1 MMLLAPEWPER
12 ALLRAQLIE
21 EGYDVVAV
29 DAWPIPRLYRRPG
42 MKPRVLLIDL
52 HGLPHPRATLDE
64 VQLVMPPER
73 VLVLTALGTLTGDDV
88 RHFGFSVIERPV
100 TIGQIVAAAAALMPI
115 TGVRTIGS
123 FLAPTETRSTSRIRT
138 ERRDPLEVEMRKQDR
153 IRQQEQNHS
162 EPQPA
167 AKPEPQPKEQ
177 MRGSVSAEQP
187 AKPARQGNKLPLPD

>member
-1 MMLLAPEWPER
+1 MLLAPEWPER

-100 TIGQIVAAAAALMPI
+100 TIG
-115 TGVRTIGS
+115 S
-123 FLAPTETRSTSRIRT
+123 FLAPTETHRSTSRIRT

-153 IRQQEQNHS
+153 IRQQEQNRS